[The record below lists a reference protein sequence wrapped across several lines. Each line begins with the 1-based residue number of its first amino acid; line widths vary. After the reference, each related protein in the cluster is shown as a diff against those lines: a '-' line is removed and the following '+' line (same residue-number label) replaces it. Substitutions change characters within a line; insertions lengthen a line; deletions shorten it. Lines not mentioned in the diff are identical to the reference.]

1 MRSWLARPAAV
12 PKARLYTRTVLT
24 GWHCFPG
31 EVSAAEATVSEL
43 VTNAVEA
50 SKEEWTV
57 TLRLF
62 AGELSLLSWCGT
74 NQGSRL
80 FAGILD
86 LTSRPAGG

>member
-50 SKEEWTV
+50 SKH
-57 TLRLF
+57 LR
-62 AGELSLLSWCGT
+62 
-74 NQGSRL
+74 
-80 FAGILD
+80 
-86 LTSRPAGG
+86 